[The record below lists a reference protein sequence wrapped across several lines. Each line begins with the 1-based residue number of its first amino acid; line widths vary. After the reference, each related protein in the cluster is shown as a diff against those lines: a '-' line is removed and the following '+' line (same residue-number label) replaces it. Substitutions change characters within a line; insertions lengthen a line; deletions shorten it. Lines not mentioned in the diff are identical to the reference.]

1 MKYISDMKHLKKFS
15 AETAFKQDDID
26 HIRDIV
32 ISWADDF
39 DFDIIESN
47 DDSPGIYFQIHKGF
61 IVGMSVVSNIKIDF
75 NVKYDIPF
83 ALKFDDDHSR
93 LTKNFDILKSRIND
107 LINHI
112 ESSGDYVYYPSD
124 NISSWGGK
132 KSGIRLT
139 FV

>member
-1 MKYISDMKHLKKFS
+1 MKHLKKFS
-15 AETAFKQDDID
+15 AETAFDQDDID

-39 DFDIIESN
+39 DFDILESSD
-47 DDSPGIYFQIHKGF
+47 DDSPWIYFQIHKGY
-61 IVGMSVVSNIKIDF
+61 IVDMRVASNIKIDF
-75 NVKYDIPF
+75 NV
-83 ALKFDDDHSR
+83 
-93 LTKNFDILKSRIND
+93 NFDRDDQSKLKQNFDTLKSRISD

-112 ESSGDYVYYPSD
+112 ESSGNYVYYSN
-124 NISSWGGK
+124 NISSWGK